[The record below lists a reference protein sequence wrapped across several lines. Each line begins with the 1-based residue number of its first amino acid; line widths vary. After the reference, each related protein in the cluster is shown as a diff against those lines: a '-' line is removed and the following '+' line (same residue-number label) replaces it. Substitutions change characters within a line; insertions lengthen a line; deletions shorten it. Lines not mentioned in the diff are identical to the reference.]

1 MNVMASRTLL
11 VNPKDYQ
18 KKAYQIA
25 YEAIGVIAKNLVIG
39 RPIKDAYTAGKSFI
53 QEKDAHLAEKLHS
66 NFGFGIGCSIKE
78 ENLMINETNE
88 NLVLANMSFH
98 VRVTMTDVD
107 PKPARSAIAIGETI
121 LINSEGHP
129 VILTSGIQRKF
140 GEISY
145 TLDLEEEEKV
155 NESKGKDQEQKR
167 SAKKDLITESRL
179 RSKNVN
185 DHKESEQRK
194 KSQEQLLNKKLE
206 ELKERFEN
214 GEITTTV
221 KKEKVRKAEN
231 IQSYQNEQ

>member
-25 YEAIGVIAKNLVIG
+25 YEAIDVIAKNLVIG
-39 RPIKDAYTAGKSFI
+39 RPIKEAYTAGKSFI
-53 QEKDAHLAEKLHS
+53 QEKDAHLAEKLHL
-66 NFGFGIGCSIKE
+66 NFGFGVSIFVSYPQIGCSIKE

-88 NLVLANMSFH
+88 NLVQANMSFH

-129 VILTSGIQRKF
+129 VILTTGIQRKF

-145 TLDLEEEEKV
+145 TLDVPFQFSLFSSKKKKRLMSLREKTK
-155 NESKGKDQEQKR
+155 NR
-167 SAKKDLITESRL
+167 RDLPRRT
-179 RSKNVN
+179 
-185 DHKESEQRK
+185 
-194 KSQEQLLNKKLE
+194 
-206 ELKERFEN
+206 
-214 GEITTTV
+214 
-221 KKEKVRKAEN
+221 
-231 IQSYQNEQ
+231 